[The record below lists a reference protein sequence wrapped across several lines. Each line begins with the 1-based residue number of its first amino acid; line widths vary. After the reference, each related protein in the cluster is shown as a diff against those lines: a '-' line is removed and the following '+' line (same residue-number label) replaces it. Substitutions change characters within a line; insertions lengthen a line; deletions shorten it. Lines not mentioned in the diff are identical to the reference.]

1 VAADNT
7 VRDNT
12 VRDNTVRVD
21 PEALQRAA
29 RGVNDGA
36 EDLRSR
42 LAALN
47 REVGTLLGG
56 WDGAAGSAYAA
67 VWEQWHCGAGELQ
80 EGLAILAH
88 ALAEAGLAYQCNET
102 RSAGSLRL
110 VVGRVA
116 GKVVGG
122 A

>member
-1 VAADNT
+1 VAA
-7 VRDNT
+7 DNT

-102 RSAGSLRL
+102 RSAGALRL

>member
-1 VAADNT
+1 MAA
-7 VRDNT
+7 
-12 VRDNTVRVD
+12 DNTVRVD

-56 WDGAAGSAYAA
+56 WHGAAGSAYAA

-80 EGLAILAH
+80 EGLATLAH

-102 RSAGSLRL
+102 RSAGALRL

-116 GKVVGG
+116 GKVAGKVVGG